1 MGRSK
6 VVVGNEVIMDL
17 TADTVTADK
26 LLRGIT
32 AHGKDGELV
41 TGTCDY
47 DVDTTEADAAVG
59 EVLYGKTFAARGSM
73 LTGTM
78 PNRGAIDGAITDR
91 DTPYVVPLGFHDGSG
106 TVGLGSTDKAKLIP
120 SNIKKDVVILGITG
134 DYGGEAVT
142 AQSKTVTPTMSQQT
156 VLPDPAYDYLSQVI
170 VTAIPVTETPNA
182 AGGTT
187 VTIGAA
193 V

>member
-1 MGRSK
+1 MARSK
-6 VVVGNEVIMDL
+6 VVLGNEVLMDL

-47 DVDTTEADAAVG
+47 DVDTTDADAAVG
-59 EVLYGKTFAARGSM
+59 EVLSGKTFAARGSM

-78 PNRGAIDGAITDR
+78 PNRGAIDEVITAR
-91 DTPYVVPLGFHDGSG
+91 DTPFIVPMGFHDGSG
-106 TVGLGSTDKAKLIP
+106 EVSLSATDKAKLIP
-120 SNIKKDVVILGITG
+120 SNIKKDIVILGITG
-134 DYGGEAVT
+134 EYGGEAVV
-142 AQSKTVTPTMSQQT
+142 AQSKTVTPTMAQQT
-156 VLPDPAYDYLSQVI
+156 VLPDAAYDYLTQVI
-170 VTAIPVTETPNA
+170 VNAIPVTETPNA

-187 VTIGAA
+187 VTIGATA
-193 V
+193 